1 MLSVRRSIISLFLGA
16 VSLGAGATQPV
27 NPVATTSPADGPS
40 TTAGQFL
47 SALDRQDRPA
57 ALAQWDTSTRE
68 LAQIASAQVDI
79 ALAVARLKHAV
90 AARWGDAAPYD
101 LQMAV
106 VGSDECGDITD
117 TIAGNIATVKVAS
130 KDSQSSRGPDSY
142 QMVRIGKRW
151 LLSITAEEIDR
162 PKQVTAEQEQAV
174 ARRMI
179 KLIDEVG
186 KDVQAGKCTDTND
199 VLRQIS
205 EGMGSP

>member
-40 TTAGQFL
+40 TTAGEFL
-47 SALDRQDRPA
+47 STLDRQDRPA
-57 ALAQWDTSTRE
+57 ALALWDTSNPE
-68 LAQIASAQVDI
+68 LAQIANLQVDMM
-79 ALAVARLKHAV
+79 LAVARLEHAV

-106 VGSDECGDITD
+106 AGSDECGDITD

-130 KDSQSSRGPDSY
+130 KDSQPSRGPDSY
-142 QMVRIGKRW
+142 RMVRVGKRW
-151 LLSITAEEIDR
+151 LFSLAADAVDR
-162 PKQVTAEQEQAV
+162 PQQVTAEQEQAA
-174 ARRMI
+174 ARRLI

-199 VLRQIS
+199 VLRKIS